1 MERRLEQEQA
11 RTLFITDATMG
22 ELEMV
27 EQLYLSNRTD
37 WRAWLEKNYATE
49 KEVWL
54 IYYKKHSEK
63 PSIPYEDSVE
73 EAICFGW
80 IDGIIKRIDD
90 ERCARKFIPRRS
102 RSRWSESNK
111 KRAEKMVNEGRM
123 TRAGMTR
130 VDDAKKNGEW
140 FKSNVVP
147 KKLMIPSFIAKALI
161 KNKKA
166 SKNFNNLTESYKKLY
181 VRWISSAKREGTRLR
196 RLEEAIDLLEQNK
209 KLGLK

>member
-1 MERRLEQEQA
+1 MCVH
-11 RTLFITDATMG
+11 FVTDTAMG

-27 EQLYLSNRTD
+27 EQLRLSSRNE
-37 WRAWLEKNYATE
+37 WRAWLEKNYAT
-49 KEVWL
+49 KREVWL
-54 IYYKKHSEK
+54 IYCKKHTGV

-111 KRAEKMVNEGRM
+111 KRVEKVINEGRM
-123 TRAGMTR
+123 TEAGMAR
-130 VDDAKKNGEW
+130 VDDAKRSGEW

-147 KKLMIPSFIAKALI
+147 KNLILPAFIEEALT

-166 SKNFNNLTESYKKLY
+166 SENFNKLAESYKKLY
-181 VRWISSAKREGTRLR
+181 VRWISNPKREKTRLR

-209 KLGLK
+209 KLGLR

>member
-1 MERRLEQEQA
+1 M
-11 RTLFITDATMG
+11 TG
-22 ELEMV
+22 ELGSKRIM
-27 EQLYLSNRTD
+27 QH
-37 WRAWLEKNYATE
+37 E

-54 IYYKKHSEK
+54 IYYKKHAGK

-73 EAICFGW
+73 EALCFGW

-90 ERCARKFIPRRS
+90 KRCARKFFPRRS
-102 RSRWSESNK
+102 PSRWSESNK
-111 KRAEKMVNEGRM
+111 KRAERMISEGRM
-123 TRAGMTR
+123 TEAGMAR
-130 VDDAKKNGEW
+130 VDDAKKSGEW

-147 KKLMIPSFIAKALI
+147 KNLMIPAFIEEALT

-166 SKNFNNLTESYKKLY
+166 RENFSKLAESYKKLY
-181 VRWISSAKREGTRLR
+181 VRWISSAKREETRLR

>member
-1 MERRLEQEQA
+1 MLEQKQVRA
-11 RTLFITDATMG
+11 YFVADTTMG
-22 ELEMV
+22 DLEMV
-27 EQLYLSNRTD
+27 EQLHLSNRND
-37 WRAWLEKNYATE
+37 WRAWLEKNYATK

-54 IYYKKHSEK
+54 IYYKRHAGK

-73 EAICFGW
+73 EALCFGW

-111 KRAEKMVNEGRM
+111 KRAERMIREGRM
-123 TRAGMTR
+123 AEAGMAR
-130 VDDAKKNGEW
+130 VEDAKKSGEW
-140 FKSNVVP
+140 FRSDVIP
-147 KKLMIPSFIAKALI
+147 KNLMIPAFIEKALV

-166 SKNFNNLTESYKKLY
+166 SENFNKLAGSYKKLY
-181 VRWISSAKREGTRLR
+181 VRWISSAKREETRLR

>member
-1 MERRLEQEQA
+1 MCVH
-11 RTLFITDATMG
+11 FVTDTTMG
-22 ELEMV
+22 GLEMV
-27 EQLYLSNRTD
+27 EQLHLSNRNE
-37 WRAWLEKNYATE
+37 WRAWLEKNYATK

-54 IYYKKHSEK
+54 IYYKKHTGV
-63 PSIPYEDSVE
+63 PSISYEDSVE

-80 IDGIIKRIDD
+80 IEGIIKRIDD
-90 ERCARKFIPRRS
+90 ERCARKFVPRRS

-111 KRAEKMVNEGRM
+111 KRAERMINEGRM
-123 TRAGMTR
+123 TEAGMAR
-130 VDDAKKNGEW
+130 VDDAKRSGEW

-147 KKLMIPSFIAKALI
+147 KNLMLPAFIEEALT

-166 SKNFNNLTESYKKLY
+166 SENFDKLAESYKRLY
-181 VRWISSAKREGTRLR
+181 VRWISSAKREKTRLR

>member
-1 MERRLEQEQA
+1 MLEQKQVCA
-11 RTLFITDATMG
+11 YFVADMTMG

-27 EQLYLSNRTD
+27 EQLHLSNRND
-37 WRAWLEKNYATE
+37 WRAWLEKNYATK

-54 IYYKKHSEK
+54 IYYKKCTGK

-73 EAICFGW
+73 EALCFGW

-111 KRAEKMVNEGRM
+111 KRAERMISEGRM
-123 TRAGMTR
+123 TEAGIAR
-130 VDDAKKNGEW
+130 VDDAQKSGEW
-140 FKSNVVP
+140 FKSSVVP
-147 KKLMIPSFIAKALI
+147 KNLMIPPFIEKALT

-166 SKNFNNLTESYKKLY
+166 SENFNKLAESYKKLY
-181 VRWISSAKREGTRLR
+181 VRWISSAKREETRLR

>member
-11 RTLFITDATMG
+11 RTFFVADAAMG

-27 EQLYLSNRTD
+27 EQLYLSNRND

-49 KEVWL
+49 KQVWL
-54 IYYKKHSEK
+54 IYYKKHAGK
-63 PSIPYEDSVE
+63 PSIPYEDSLE
-73 EAICFGW
+73 EALCFGW

-90 ERCARKFIPRRS
+90 ERCARKFIRRRS
-102 RSRWSESNK
+102 SSRWSKSNK
-111 KRAEKMVNEGRM
+111 ERAEKMISLGRM
-123 TRAGMTR
+123 TEAGMAR
-130 VDDAKKNGEW
+130 IDEAKKSGEW
-140 FKSNVVP
+140 FKPNVVP
-147 KKLMIPSFIAKALI
+147 KDLMMPSFIEEALM

-166 SKNFNNLTESYKKLY
+166 SENFNRLARSYKRLY
-181 VRWISSAKREGTRLR
+181 VRWICSAKREETRLR

>member
-1 MERRLEQEQA
+1 MERILKQEQA
-11 RTLFITDATMG
+11 RMFLVAHAAMS

-27 EQLYLSNRTD
+27 EQLHLSNRND

-54 IYYKKHSEK
+54 IYYKKHAGK

-73 EAICFGW
+73 EALCFGW

-111 KRAEKMVNEGRM
+111 KRAEKMISATCLFSAGR
-123 TRAGMTR
+123 
-130 VDDAKKNGEW
+130 
-140 FKSNVVP
+140 
-147 KKLMIPSFIAKALI
+147 
-161 KNKKA
+161 
-166 SKNFNNLTESYKKLY
+166 
-181 VRWISSAKREGTRLR
+181 
-196 RLEEAIDLLEQNK
+196 
-209 KLGLK
+209 

>member
-1 MERRLEQEQA
+1 MCVHFVA
-11 RTLFITDATMG
+11 DTTMG

-27 EQLYLSNRTD
+27 EQLHLSNRNE
-37 WRAWLEKNYATE
+37 WRAWLEKNYATK

-54 IYYKKHSEK
+54 IYYKKHTGV

-73 EAICFGW
+73 EALCFGW

-111 KRAEKMVNEGRM
+111 KRAETVINEGRM
-123 TRAGMTR
+123 TEAGMAR
-130 VDDAKKNGEW
+130 VDDAKRSGEW

-147 KKLMIPSFIAKALI
+147 KNLTLPAFIEEALT

-166 SKNFNNLTESYKKLY
+166 SENFNKLAESYKKLY
-181 VRWISSAKREGTRLR
+181 VRWISSAKREKTRLR

>member
-1 MERRLEQEQA
+1 M
-11 RTLFITDATMG
+11 TLAFGHAHLDSDTATG

-27 EQLYLSNRTD
+27 EQLHFSNRNE
-37 WRAWLEKNYATE
+37 WRAWLENNNATK

-54 IYYKKHSEK
+54 IYFKKHAGK

-73 EAICFGW
+73 EALCFGW
-80 IDGIIKRIDD
+80 VDSIIKRIDD
-90 ERCARKFIPRRS
+90 ERCARKFIRRTS
-102 RSRWSESNK
+102 QSRWSEFNK
-111 KRAEKMVNEGRM
+111 KRAERMISEGRM
-123 TRAGMTR
+123 TETGMAR
-130 VDDAKKNGEW
+130 IDEAKKNGEW

-147 KKLMIPSFIAKALI
+147 KNLMVPAFIKEALT

-166 SKNFNNLTESYKKLY
+166 SDNFNKLAESYKKLY
-181 VRWISSAKREGTRLR
+181 VRWISSAKREETRLR